1 MEYAEMMLLQY
12 LEEMLMH
19 CMLVTARALCVCVC
33 VCVREVG
40 VGREM

>member
-1 MEYAEMMLLQY
+1 MMLLQY

-33 VCVREVG
+33 VCVCVREVG